1 MNTQLKN
8 SIEQYLFERY
18 TYQTAQSYL
27 YIITRFTERHPN
39 AHQLKLRAIESY
51 LAGLKAQNH
60 TVSYRNVTL
69 SAIKSF
75 YDFLIETN
83 KIQSHPCKS
92 LFFSEKRPTGK
103 NFNDMLLM
111 EDMET
116 LFSVLP
122 TRYKC
127 TINRN
132 KAIVGLL
139 IYQGITSQELVNL
152 KLQDLDLDEG
162 TVYISPSPKKRSR
175 TLSLK
180 PNQITPLINYLNK
193 ERVKLT
199 HDKYPY
205 LMVSMRGMKMTVDS
219 LHSIIDRMQGAFDK
233 NISPK
238 QIRQSVINY
247 WLNKRKI
254 PLEDVQIMAGHRYPS
269 STEKY
274 IQKDSTKQREVI
286 NRLCDDI
293 LGGVK

>member
-1 MNTQLKN
+1 MNTHLKN
-8 SIEQYLFERY
+8 KIEQYLFDRY
-18 TYQTAQSYL
+18 AYQTAQSYL
-27 YIITRFTERHPN
+27 YIITRFLERHPN

-51 LAGLKAQNH
+51 LAQLKGQNH
-60 TVSYRNVTL
+60 TISYRNVSL
-69 SAIKSF
+69 SAIKAF
-75 YDFLIETN
+75 YDFLIEQN
-83 KIQSHPCKS
+83 KLQTHPCKS
-92 LFFSEKRPTGK
+92 LFLSEKRPTGK
-103 NFNDMLLM
+103 DFNSMLSM
-111 EDMET
+111 EEMET

-132 KAIVGLL
+132 KVIVGLL

-152 KLQDLDLDEG
+152 KLKNLNLDEG
-162 TVYISPSPKKRSR
+162 TIYIAPSPKNRSR

-180 PNQITPLINYLNK
+180 PRQINPLINYVNA

-205 LMVSMRGMKMTVDS
+205 LIVSMRGMKMTVDS
-219 LHSIIDRMQGAFDK
+219 LHSIIDRLQGAFDK
-233 NISPK
+233 NVSPK

-247 WLNKRKI
+247 WINKRKI

-274 IQKDSTKQREVI
+274 IQKDTAKQREVI

-293 LGGVK
+293 LGGMK

>member
-8 SIEQYLFERY
+8 KIEKYLFERY

-27 YIITRFTERHPN
+27 YTITRFIERHPN

-51 LAGLKAQNH
+51 LAQLKGQKH
-60 TVSYRNVTL
+60 TISYRNVTL
-69 SAIKSF
+69 SAIKAF
-75 YDFLIETN
+75 YDFLIEKN
-83 KIQSHPCKS
+83 KIQTHPCKS
-92 LFFSEKRPTGK
+92 LFLSEKKPTGK
-103 NFNDMLLM
+103 NFNDMLSM
-111 EDMET
+111 EEMET

-122 TRYKC
+122 SRYKC
-127 TINRN
+127 TLNRN
-132 KAIVGLL
+132 KVIIGLL

-152 KLQDLDLDEG
+152 KLNHLNLDEG
-162 TVYISPSPKKRSR
+162 TIYISPSSKNRSR

-180 PNQITPLINYLNK
+180 PRQITPLINYLNA

-205 LMVSMRGMKMTVDS
+205 LIVSMRGMKMTVDS

-274 IQKDSTKQREVI
+274 IQKDTTKQREVI